1 MSTRSATLRFCPTG
15 VERVEPEPLESPLIE
30 TGLQIC
36 RGFNPL
42 ARALIDRHQQF
53 PLYFS
58 PARKENL
65 Y

>member
-1 MSTRSATLRFCPTG
+1 

-30 TGLQIC
+30 AGLQIC